1 MKKSVVSLLALMCLA
16 LVGCN
21 DKTSDATSTL
31 SSDTPATDTSTTE
44 VKTVTTEEKIIDALS
59 SGFRS
64 NEVLTVSE
72 LWTGDEEPTVSYYSF
87 DLGVNSDYYQYRQY
101 SAEKQKDGSIVSGSL
116 EYTGTFTHLKGTD
129 GGDNV
134 NLVELGLDNVVEYT
148 ELLDDEED
156 SPYLWSDYGFENAF
170 LELGT
175 SSLVKESD
183 TVYSVDLDTVGDT
196 FLHNLSCQ
204 VYGMDFGTINEF
216 KITVDSNGTPV
227 GYSGKYDTV
236 TGTIFSYTYT
246 TDVSFD
252 ATITYTGADSIMGVT
267 PLTGTADAD
276 LAAALTS
283 LQAKNYDYSFTKYA
297 GNYPDDGNYNLYST
311 AKASVNANSIT
322 LTSYYKNG
330 SVNFDGGYYTENG
343 KTQEVAKIGNDYYKN
358 GDVQDYTIGDDV
370 LPAFNISPLFFD
382 KTSDGVYVLN
392 DEKYYTGGDETNV
405 YSFMNYSAINNLT
418 ITLGDDGSVTFE
430 NVIPAGAHTTSY
442 KYVEKYYNIGG
453 VSDKLIDTTAV
464 KATLGDLTWS
474 DIFAGASDLD
484 DIYTFMGGKDNLDAV
499 PTTQDNHSAYS
510 YYFDADEESFQ
521 IQYSATSS
529 DEVTSM
535 IATYDTVMK
544 AAGFSDPTI
553 DEKYGDHTY
562 TKTVTGGT
570 ITVVA
575 ADYSDYSGYF
585 FVIMPTFEA
594 AE

>member
-31 SSDTPATDTSTTE
+31 SSDTPSKDTSTTE

-116 EYTGTFTHLKGTD
+116 EYTGTFTHLTGTD

-311 AKASVNANSIT
+311 AKASANANSIT

-453 VSDKLIDTTAV
+453 VSDTLIDTTAV

>member
-31 SSDTPATDTSTTE
+31 PSDTPSTDTSTTE

-101 SAEKQKDGSIVSGSL
+101 TAEMQKDGSIVSGSL

-156 SPYLWSDYGFENAF
+156 APYLWSDYGFENAF
-170 LELGT
+170 LELGA

-252 ATITYTGADSIMGVT
+252 ATITYTGADSIKGAT

-297 GNYPDDGNYNLYST
+297 GNYPDDGNYNLYSS
-311 AKASVNANSIT
+311 AKASANANSIT

-499 PTTQDNHSAYS
+499 PTTKDNHSAYS

-585 FVIMPTFEA
+585 FVIMPTFEV

>member
-21 DKTSDATSTL
+21 NKTSDATSTL
-31 SSDTPATDTSTTE
+31 SSDTPSKDTSTTE

-116 EYTGTFTHLKGTD
+116 EYTGTFTHLTGTD

-311 AKASVNANSIT
+311 AKASANANSIT

-453 VSDKLIDTTAV
+453 VSDTLIDTTAV

>member
-267 PLTGTADAD
+267 PLTGNADAD

-311 AKASVNANSIT
+311 AKASANANSIT

-453 VSDKLIDTTAV
+453 VSDTLIDTTAV

>member
-31 SSDTPATDTSTTE
+31 SSDTPSKDTSTTE

-116 EYTGTFTHLKGTD
+116 EYTGTFTHLTGTD

-311 AKASVNANSIT
+311 AKASANANSIT

-418 ITLGDDGSVTFE
+418 ITLGEDGSVTFE

-453 VSDKLIDTTAV
+453 VSDTLINTTAV

>member
-31 SSDTPATDTSTTE
+31 SSDTPSKDTSTTE

-116 EYTGTFTHLKGTD
+116 EYTGTFTHLTGTD

-311 AKASVNANSIT
+311 AKASANANSIT

-453 VSDKLIDTTAV
+453 VSDTLINTTAV

>member
-31 SSDTPATDTSTTE
+31 PSDTPSTDTSTTE

-101 SAEKQKDGSIVSGSL
+101 TAEKQKDGSIVSGSL

-156 SPYLWSDYGFENAF
+156 APYLWSDYGFENAF
-170 LELGT
+170 LELGA

-252 ATITYTGADSIMGVT
+252 ATITYTGADSIKGAT

-297 GNYPDDGNYNLYST
+297 GNYPDDGNYNLYSS
-311 AKASVNANSIT
+311 AKASANANSIT

-585 FVIMPTFEA
+585 FVIMPTFEV